1 MSEIKYLGNGW
12 ENKYGDV
19 YIALNI
25 QKLNDAINNGDLE
38 INNYGDVKI
47 NVKKMKAINEK
58 SKATHSVSVP
68 NFKKQEV
75 PF

>member
-38 INNYGDVKI
+38 MNQYGDVRI
-47 NVKKMKAINEK
+47 GVKRMKAVNEK
-58 SKATHSVSVP
+58 SKATHSVSI
-68 NFKKQEV
+68 KKEDKM